1 MFKMFEYFGAH
12 SSQIW
17 KLTLEHIE
25 MTAIAVCIAVL
36 IGVPLGIL
44 ISYVRKLDKPVLGL
58 ANVVTVFAMYA
69 LGPGATLCIVLVRV
83 TLGCIATGQMMAF
96 LFSMTGGLLAFCV
109 SALLRR
115 WFAPEQMWVVSVFA
129 AVAHNLGQLAVAIAV
144 MGTTAIGYYL
154 PVLLISGVITGAFTG
169 FCGQFTYAR
178 LAKSLQIKPI
188 Q

>member
-1 MFKMFEYFGAH
+1 MRLTTK
-12 SSQIW
+12 Q
-17 KLTLEHIE
+17 LTL
-25 MTAIAVCIAVL
+25 CAVL
-36 IGVPLGIL
+36 TALALAFSYLENFFPLSLAIPIPGI
-44 ISYVRKLDKPVLGL
+44 KLGL

-154 PVLLISGVITGAFTG
+154 PVLLISGIITGAFTG
-169 FCGQFTYAR
+169 FCGQFTYVR
-178 LAKSLQIKPI
+178 LAKSLHNTI
-188 Q
+188 

>member
-1 MFKMFEYFGAH
+1 MNTR
-12 SSQIW
+12 
-17 KLTLEHIE
+17 KLTLTALL
-25 MTAIAVCIAVL
+25 TAIALCIFTAEAQL
-36 IGVPLGIL
+36 PSLTAIPGI
-44 ISYVRKLDKPVLGL
+44 KLGL

-129 AVAHNLGQLAVAIAV
+129 AVAHNLGQLAVA
-144 MGTTAIGYYL
+144 MGIMISARIFATTTSYRSL
-154 PVLLISGVITGAFTG
+154 PTVSCKSRSVV
-169 FCGQFTYAR
+169 R
-178 LAKSLQIKPI
+178 LPT
-188 Q
+188 

>member
-1 MFKMFEYFGAH
+1 MNTR
-12 SSQIW
+12 
-17 KLTLEHIE
+17 KLTLTALL
-25 MTAIAVCIAVL
+25 TAIALCIFTAEAQL
-36 IGVPLGIL
+36 PSLTAIPGI
-44 ISYVRKLDKPVLGL
+44 KLGL

-69 LGPGATLCIVLVRV
+69 LGPSPTLCIVLVRV

-109 SALLRR
+109 SALLHRR
-115 WFAPEQMWVVSVFA
+115 FAPEQMWVVSVFA
-129 AVAHNLGQLAVAIAV
+129 AVAHNLGQLAVAMAV

-169 FCGQFTYAR
+169 FCGQFTYVR